1 MESIESSGV
10 IGRQEQPFDLNLESS
25 AVDRC
30 QTHPL
35 TFRDAHSDAWGGMV
49 QTITSDGDGKRL
61 GEGVEGVLGPLPLE
75 STFSF
80 GAHAPVCSFVVCPAL
95 KNQSA

>member
-61 GEGVEGVLGPLPLE
+61 GE
-75 STFSF
+75 
-80 GAHAPVCSFVVCPAL
+80 
-95 KNQSA
+95 